1 MFLKMLLIKLY
12 TAVHKIYKQ
21 NGIWPIMLVGSF
33 NKRLR
38 RHF

>member
-21 NGIWPIMLVGSF
+21 IEIWLIMLALINDLKSAF
-33 NKRLR
+33 
-38 RHF
+38 